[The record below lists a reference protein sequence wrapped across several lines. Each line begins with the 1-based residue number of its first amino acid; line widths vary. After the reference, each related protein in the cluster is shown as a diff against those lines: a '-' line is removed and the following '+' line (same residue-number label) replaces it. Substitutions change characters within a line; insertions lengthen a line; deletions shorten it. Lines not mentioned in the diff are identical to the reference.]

1 MNPETLLPS
10 MRGGLDPQRFNE
22 YEQREAKN
30 FILLESGKEEFTSK
44 FYLAKKKSEIL
55 NNLN

>member
-1 MNPETLLPS
+1 MNPETPYQS
-10 MRGGLDPQRFNE
+10 MLDPQRFNE

-44 FYLAKKKSEIL
+44 FLAQK
-55 NNLN
+55 

>member
-1 MNPETLLPS
+1 MNLETLLPS

-44 FYLAKKKSEIL
+44 FYLP
-55 NNLN
+55 NTNF